1 MAIEVFNRYENKYL
15 MDTKAFYGIYN
26 RLLEYMDLDAYN
38 KGDKFYSISNLYYD
52 TDQHTLIRNSLAKP
66 KYREKLRIRAYGVP
80 ERDAKV
86 YLELKKKV
94 FGLVN
99 KRRTAL
105 RLDEAYAFVRTG
117 RPPAYREG
125 MNRQVIAEIEYFLSR
140 YTLVPMTYLAYDR
153 IAMFAKDGRDLRI
166 TFDTNI
172 RSRRYDL
179 ALEYGDYG
187 DQLMDKGQWLMEV
200 KAEKT
205 VPVWL
210 SRLLSELSMYR
221 TGFSKYGNEYKKSI
235 RHAGR
240 VPELY
245 ARLAA
250 EGVDE
255 MDGMDGM
262 DGAVGEERG
271 AAATAA
277 TAATSTS
284 TAAADWAPN
293 KEKER
298 VVL

>member
-26 RLLEYMDLDAYN
+26 RLTEYMDLDAYN
-38 KGDKFYSISNLYYD
+38 QDDKFYSISNLYYD
-52 TDQHTLIRNSLAKP
+52 TPQHSLIRTSLSKP

-80 ERDAKV
+80 EPDAKV

-99 KRRTAL
+99 KRRTSL
-105 RLDEAYAFVRTG
+105 RLGEAYEFVRTG
-117 RPPAYREG
+117 RPPAFREG
-125 MNRQVIAEIEYFLSR
+125 MNKQVIAEIEYFLSR
-140 YTLVPMTYLAYDR
+140 YELVPMTYLAYDR

-172 RSRRYDL
+172 RSRRHDL
-179 ALEYGDYG
+179 ALEAGDYG
-187 DQLMDKGQWLMEV
+187 EQLMEKGQWLMEV

-235 RHAGR
+235 RYAGK

-245 ARLAA
+245 RA
-250 EGVDE
+250 GGSDGDT
-255 MDGMDGM
+255 MDRM
-262 DGAVGEERG
+262 ER
-271 AAATAA
+271 TQM
-277 TAATSTS
+277 
-284 TAAADWAPN
+284 
-293 KEKER
+293 ER
-298 VVL
+298 ERILL